1 MPNQTQ
7 IKISG
12 VCVLL
17 CVFFV
22 SGASADE
29 PLLTPDQRD
38 AWEKALAAYD
48 HVAIARAYA
57 DYMIEHGR
65 DTYGPKH
72 TPLFV
77 TGMDRKTGKRISPP
91 VAQQFRKCQI
101 PR

>member
-12 VCVLL
+12 LCVLL

-22 SGASADE
+22 SGAAPDE
-29 PLLTPDQRD
+29 PLLTPDQ
-38 AWEKALAAYD
+38 
-48 HVAIARAYA
+48 
-57 DYMIEHGR
+57 R

-91 VAQQFRKCQI
+91 FAHMKRKPFMPDWERDRELRGPDRTFPPAI
-101 PR
+101 RL